1 MCVCVSVWG
10 RKGWCVCV
18 CECVWEE
25 RVVCVCVS
33 MCGREG
39 WCVYMYYY
47 YVMLLHVYKNN
58 IRPTTHNIHTA
69 MRSYKLVYST

>member
-1 MCVCVSVWG
+1 MYVCVCVSVCG
-10 RKGWCVCV
+10 REGW
-18 CECVWEE
+18 
-25 RVVCVCVS
+25 CVS